1 MIPMFMWPAGVGEGH
16 MRGPVSRE
24 RQRQVNRWPWVREAS
39 AVREGGRVQR
49 ARELLGGDGI
59 T

>member
-1 MIPMFMWPAGVGEGH
+1 MFMWPAGVGEGH